1 MRKLIFIIIA
11 CFSLSFF
18 SCSKQQKPDDA
29 AARAAKEYYDS
40 LFAGNYACFV
50 RGMYLPDTIPGNY
63 REQLE
68 ANASMYVGRM
78 EEEHRGVSGVNIIR
92 FANDTIVSADKKSHV
107 RTSDVYL
114 MFHLGDSLKEEVVVQ
129 MIQHKGRWLMR

>member
-1 MRKLIFIIIA
+1 
-11 CFSLSFF
+11 
-18 SCSKQQKPDDA
+18 
-29 AARAAKEYYDS
+29 
-40 LFAGNYACFV
+40 
-50 RGMYLPDTIPGNY
+50 MYLPDTIPVSY

-78 EEEHRGVSGVNIIR
+78 EEEHRGVNGVNIIR

>member
-50 RGMYLPDTIPGNY
+50 RGMYLPDTIPDSY

-107 RTSDVYL
+107 RTSDVFL
-114 MFHLGDSLKEEVVVQ
+114 MLHLGDSLKEEVVVQ